1 MDSRFTDVSKQHIF
15 IIGSKGIPTRYG
27 GFETFVDKLTEYS
40 KDDNLVY
47 HVSGIRTAKEY
58 SKADSGYEYH
68 NAHCFTLKETM
79 PGPAKALTYD
89 IDALKYSIKFIKKHN
104 IPNPII
110 YVLACRIGPFIGRYK
125 KQLEKLG
132 GKLYVNPDGHEWK
145 RAKWSAPIRAYW
157 KISEKL
163 MVKHADLL
171 VCDSIGIENYI
182 KEDYKQYNPQT
193 TFISYGAETSKS
205 TMSLEDKD
213 AKEWFEKFDVKPKE
227 YYLVVGRF
235 VPENNFYRIIKE
247 FVKSKTTKDLVLIT
261 GYEGEPLYNEIK
273 KEVDFEKDSRIKFVG
288 TLYNEQLLKLIRE
301 QAYGYLHGHSVGGT
315 NPSLLEALGQTDLNL
330 LFDVVFN
337 KEVAQDGAIYWTHE
351 YGYLAHIIEK
361 ADGFSQEKIKQL
373 GDIAKK
379 RIDEFYSWEY
389 ITKKYEE
396 LFNN

>member
-1 MDSRFTDVSKQHIF
+1 
-15 IIGSKGIPTRYG
+15 
-27 GFETFVDKLTEYS
+27 
-40 KDDNLVY
+40 
-47 HVSGIRTAKEY
+47 
-58 SKADSGYEYH
+58 
-68 NAHCFTLKETM
+68 
-79 PGPAKALTYD
+79 
-89 IDALKYSIKFIKKHN
+89 
-104 IPNPII
+104 
-110 YVLACRIGPFIGRYK
+110 
-125 KQLEKLG
+125 
-132 GKLYVNPDGHEWK
+132 
-145 RAKWSAPIRAYW
+145 
-157 KISEKL
+157 

-288 TLYNEQLLKLIRE
+288 NLYNEQLLKLIRE